1 VRLRFEKAR
10 DFSDAT
16 RFRQGEAPVP
26 RAAGLSARRDPGA
39 DLAIAAPMEMRS
51 RRKAD
56 FLKIQ

>member
-16 RFRQGEAPVP
+16 RFRQGEAPIP
-26 RAAGLSARRDPGA
+26 RAAGLSARRDPSA
-39 DLAIAAPMEMRS
+39 ELAIAAPMQMRA
-51 RRKAD
+51 RQEAD